1 MEKRRLRVL
10 FVCTGNSARSQI
22 AEALLRQLS
31 GGRIDVFSAGSA
43 PRPEIHPL
51 ARRVLQDVY
60 QIDTSTQFP
69 KSWDRY
75 LREPFDYI
83 ITVCDRAAESCPA
96 FPGDPERIRWSFPD
110 PAAVTGNEIEQRR
123 AFERTATEM
132 AGRLRI
138 WLSLPRVRAAIE
150 SDEKARQPRPPGGVT
165 GPPEK
170 P

>member
-1 MEKRRLRVL
+1 MEKERLRVL

-31 GGRIDVFSAGSA
+31 RGRIDVFSAGSN

-51 ARRVLQDVY
+51 ARRLLQDVY
-60 QIDTSTQFP
+60 RVDMSSHFP

-75 LREPFDYI
+75 LKESFDYI

-110 PAAVTGNEIEQRR
+110 PAEVTGSEEQQRR
-123 AFERTATEM
+123 AFKRTATEM
-132 AGRLRI
+132 ASRLRI
-138 WLSLPRVRAAIE
+138 WLSLPRLRAALE
-150 SDEKARQPRPPGGVT
+150 RA
-165 GPPEK
+165 
-170 P
+170 